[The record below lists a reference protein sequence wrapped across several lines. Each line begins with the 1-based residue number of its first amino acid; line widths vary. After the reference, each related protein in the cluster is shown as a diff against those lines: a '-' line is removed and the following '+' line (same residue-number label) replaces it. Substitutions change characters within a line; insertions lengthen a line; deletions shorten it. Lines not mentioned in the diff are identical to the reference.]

1 MLTVTGINLVDE
13 DEGEQLSLFGGM
25 SADVQTSPLSMANSS
40 GQFSLFSETAKSG
53 QIPPVHNAVTSRE
66 KSESVERTMDE
77 IRRKFGNKSIKFGRV
92 IGNDIGV
99 DL

>member
-1 MLTVTGINLVDE
+1 MLTVTGINLASE
-13 DEGEQLSLFGGM
+13 DEGEQLSLFAAGEQPSLSSGDPA
-25 SADVQTSPLSMANSS
+25 SADLLIN
-40 GQFSLFSETAKSG
+40 GQDKA
-53 QIPPVHNAVTSRE
+53 HE

-77 IRRKFGNKSIKFGRV
+77 IRKRFGNGSIKFGRV

>member
-1 MLTVTGINLVDE
+1 MNTRALRVLEFEKIR
-13 DEGEQLSLFGGM
+13 EQLSLF
-25 SADVQTSPLSMANSS
+25 A
-40 GQFSLFSETAKSG
+40 SENEN
-53 QIPPVHNAVTSRE
+53 HD

-77 IRRKFGNKSIKFGRV
+77 IRRKFGNGSIKFGRV

>member
-13 DEGEQLSLFGGM
+13 DEGEQLSLF
-25 SADVQTSPLSMANSS
+25 AAENKT
-40 GQFSLFSETAKSG
+40 
-53 QIPPVHNAVTSRE
+53 HE

-77 IRRKFGNKSIKFGRV
+77 IRKKFGSGSIKFGRV